1 MAVVLNASGVNR
13 VRFTVIN
20 NMKSLFHPQREIHY
34 IGGTDILP
42 PPLEPEE
49 EAYVLSQL
57 DTKRSEEAKALL
69 IERNLRLVVYIAKK
83 FENTGIGVEDL
94 ISIGTIGLI
103 KAIDSYSLDKKTK
116 LATYASKC
124 IENEILMHLRKNKK
138 LNLEVSLNEVIG
150 VDRDGSEIVLEELID
165 NKEKPIIDQIYQKD
179 NIDTFLNIFH
189 ILTPKE
195 QDILSKRYGLN
206 NYDKMTQNE
215 IAREYH
221 ISRSYVSRIE
231 KKALIKLLKCY
242 INKEKDD

>member
-1 MAVVLNASGVNR
+1 MFSLLLALLNNAYFISYIKSKTFDLPLSAKEE
-13 VRFTVIN
+13 RF
-20 NMKSLFHPQREIHY
+20 Y
-34 IGGTDILP
+34 
-42 PPLEPEE
+42 LEKKEQGDKN
-49 EAYVLSQL
+49 AR
-57 DTKRSEEAKALL
+57 DLL
-69 IERNLRLVVYIAKK
+69 IEKNLRLVAHIAKK
-83 FENTGIGVEDL
+83 YNNNKDLQEDL

-195 QDILSKRYGLN
+195 QDILSKRYSLN

-242 INKEKDD
+242 LQEKEG

>member
-1 MAVVLNASGVNR
+1 MFSLLLALLNNAYFISYIKSKTFDLPLNAKEE
-13 VRFTVIN
+13 RF
-20 NMKSLFHPQREIHY
+20 Y
-34 IGGTDILP
+34 
-42 PPLEPEE
+42 LEKKEQGDKN
-49 EAYVLSQL
+49 AR
-57 DTKRSEEAKALL
+57 DLL
-69 IERNLRLVVYIAKK
+69 IEKNLRLVAHIAKK
-83 FENTGIGVEDL
+83 YNNNKDLQEDL

-195 QDILSKRYGLN
+195 KDILSKRYGLN

-215 IAREYH
+215 IAKEYH

>member
-1 MAVVLNASGVNR
+1 MFSLLLALLNNAYFISYIKSKTFDLPLSAKEE
-13 VRFTVIN
+13 RF
-20 NMKSLFHPQREIHY
+20 Y
-34 IGGTDILP
+34 
-42 PPLEPEE
+42 LEKKEQGDKN
-49 EAYVLSQL
+49 AR
-57 DTKRSEEAKALL
+57 DLL
-69 IERNLRLVVYIAKK
+69 IEKNLRLVAHIAKK
-83 FENTGIGVEDL
+83 YNNNKDLQEDL

-150 VDRDGSEIVLEELID
+150 VDRDGSEIGLEELID

>member
-1 MAVVLNASGVNR
+1 MFSLLLALLNNAYFISYIKSKTFDLPLSAKEE
-13 VRFTVIN
+13 RF
-20 NMKSLFHPQREIHY
+20 Y
-34 IGGTDILP
+34 
-42 PPLEPEE
+42 LEKKEQGDKN
-49 EAYVLSQL
+49 AR
-57 DTKRSEEAKALL
+57 DLL
-69 IERNLRLVVYIAKK
+69 IEKNLRLAAHIAKK
-83 FENTGIGVEDL
+83 YNNNKDLQEDL

-215 IAREYH
+215 IAKEYH

-231 KKALIKLLKCY
+231 KKSTY
-242 INKEKDD
+242 

>member
-1 MAVVLNASGVNR
+1 MFSLLLALLNNAYFISYIKSKTFDLPLSAKEE
-13 VRFTVIN
+13 RF
-20 NMKSLFHPQREIHY
+20 Y
-34 IGGTDILP
+34 
-42 PPLEPEE
+42 LEKKEQGDKN
-49 EAYVLSQL
+49 AR
-57 DTKRSEEAKALL
+57 DLL
-69 IERNLRLVVYIAKK
+69 IEKNLRLVAHIAKK
-83 FENTGIGVEDL
+83 YNNNKDLQEDL

-206 NYDKMTQNE
+206 NCK
-215 IAREYH
+215 R
-221 ISRSYVSRIE
+221 ISY
-231 KKALIKLLKCY
+231 L
-242 INKEKDD
+242 

>member
-1 MAVVLNASGVNR
+1 MFSLLLALLNNAYFISYIKSKTFDLPLSAKEE
-13 VRFTVIN
+13 RF
-20 NMKSLFHPQREIHY
+20 Y
-34 IGGTDILP
+34 
-42 PPLEPEE
+42 LEKKEQGDKN
-49 EAYVLSQL
+49 AR
-57 DTKRSEEAKALL
+57 DLL
-69 IERNLRLVVYIAKK
+69 IEKNLRLVAHIAKK
-83 FENTGIGVEDL
+83 YNNNKDLQEDL

-179 NIDTFLNIFH
+179 NIDTFLNTFH

>member
-1 MAVVLNASGVNR
+1 MFSLLLALLNNAYFISYIKSKTFDLPLSAKEE
-13 VRFTVIN
+13 RF
-20 NMKSLFHPQREIHY
+20 Y
-34 IGGTDILP
+34 
-42 PPLEPEE
+42 LEKKEQGDKN
-49 EAYVLSQL
+49 AR
-57 DTKRSEEAKALL
+57 DLL
-69 IERNLRLVVYIAKK
+69 IEKNLRLVAHIAKK
-83 FENTGIGVEDL
+83 YNNNKDLQEDL

-215 IAREYH
+215 IAKEYH
-221 ISRSYVSRIE
+221 IYRSYVSRIE

>member
-1 MAVVLNASGVNR
+1 MFSLLLALLNNAYFISYIKSKTFDLPLSAKEE
-13 VRFTVIN
+13 RF
-20 NMKSLFHPQREIHY
+20 Y
-34 IGGTDILP
+34 
-42 PPLEPEE
+42 LEEKE
-49 EAYVLSQL
+49 QGDKNAR
-57 DTKRSEEAKALL
+57 DLL
-69 IERNLRLVVYIAKK
+69 IEKNLRLVAHIAKK
-83 FENTGIGVEDL
+83 YNNNKDLQEDL

>member
-1 MAVVLNASGVNR
+1 MFSLLLALLNNAYFISYIKSKTFDLPLSAKEE
-13 VRFTVIN
+13 RF
-20 NMKSLFHPQREIHY
+20 Y
-34 IGGTDILP
+34 
-42 PPLEPEE
+42 LEKKEQGDKN
-49 EAYVLSQL
+49 AR
-57 DTKRSEEAKALL
+57 DLL
-69 IERNLRLVVYIAKK
+69 IEKNLRLVAHIAKK
-83 FENTGIGVEDL
+83 YNNNKDLQEDL

-231 KKALIKLLKCY
+231 KKSLIKLLKCY

>member
-1 MAVVLNASGVNR
+1 M
-13 VRFTVIN
+13 F
-20 NMKSLFHPQREIHY
+20 SLFLALLNNAYFISY
-34 IGGTDILP
+34 IKSKTFDLP
-42 PPLEPEE
+42 LSAKEERFYLEKKEQGDKN
-49 EAYVLSQL
+49 AR
-57 DTKRSEEAKALL
+57 DLL
-69 IERNLRLVVYIAKK
+69 IEKNLRLVAHIAKK
-83 FENTGIGVEDL
+83 YNNNKDLQEDL

-179 NIDTFLNIFH
+179 NIDTFLNNFH
-189 ILTPKE
+189 VLTPKE

-206 NYDKMTQNE
+206 HYDKMTQNE
-215 IAREYH
+215 IAKEYH

>member
-1 MAVVLNASGVNR
+1 MFSLLLALLNNAYFISYIKSKTFDLPLNAKEE
-13 VRFTVIN
+13 RF
-20 NMKSLFHPQREIHY
+20 Y
-34 IGGTDILP
+34 
-42 PPLEPEE
+42 LEKKEQGDKN
-49 EAYVLSQL
+49 AR
-57 DTKRSEEAKALL
+57 DLL
-69 IERNLRLVVYIAKK
+69 IEKNLRLVAHIAKK
-83 FENTGIGVEDL
+83 YNNNKDLQEDL

-165 NKEKPIIDQIYQKD
+165 NKEKTIIDQIYQKD

-215 IAREYH
+215 IAKEYH

>member
-1 MAVVLNASGVNR
+1 MFSLLLALLNNAYFISYIKSKTFDLPLSAKEE
-13 VRFTVIN
+13 RF
-20 NMKSLFHPQREIHY
+20 Y
-34 IGGTDILP
+34 
-42 PPLEPEE
+42 LEKKEQGDKN
-49 EAYVLSQL
+49 AR
-57 DTKRSEEAKALL
+57 DLL
-69 IERNLRLVVYIAKK
+69 IEKNLRLVAHIAKK
-83 FENTGIGVEDL
+83 YNNNKDLQEDL

-215 IAREYH
+215 IAKEYH

-231 KKALIKLLKCY
+231 KKSTY
-242 INKEKDD
+242 